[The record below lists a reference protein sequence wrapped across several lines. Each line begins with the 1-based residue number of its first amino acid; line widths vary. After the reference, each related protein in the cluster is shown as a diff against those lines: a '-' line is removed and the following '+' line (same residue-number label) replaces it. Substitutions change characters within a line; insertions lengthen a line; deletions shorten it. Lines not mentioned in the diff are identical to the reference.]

1 MKTYMSKGMH
11 PPKAYKNDEFL
22 NSRAARKIRVLCEMS
37 EPEVRFKE
45 ENIQDTLVYFG
56 SARSIPEV
64 EAKAKLE
71 EVEQSIKDPKNPTP
85 EEAATLSKA
94 KALLKLAP
102 YYDAAVELSAR
113 MTTWS
118 ISLRNSKLRFISC
131 TGGGPG
137 MMEAAN
143 RGAYNAKGASIGLG
157 ISLPF
162 EQEINAYVTPDL
174 AFEFHYFF
182 VRKYWF
188 AYWAKA
194 IVVFPGGFGTMDE
207 FFELMT
213 LIQTGKISK
222 KMPIILYGKKFWND
236 ILNFE
241 AFVEWGVISPTD
253 LDLFKIVDTVE
264 EAEAYLISELSALY
278 LDKKDS

>member
-1 MKTYMSKGMH
+1 MSKEIH
-11 PPKAYKNDEFL
+11 PPKAYKNDDFL
-22 NSRAARKIRVLCEMS
+22 NSGAARNIRVLCEMS
-37 EPEVRFKE
+37 EPEARFKE

-64 EAKAKLE
+64 EAKANLE
-71 EVEQSIKDPKNPTP
+71 GLEKALKDPANPSTA
-85 EEAATLSKA
+85 ETGAISKA
-94 KALLKLAP
+94 KAQLKLAP
-102 YYDAAVELSAR
+102 YYDAAVELSSR
-113 MTTWS
+113 MTKWS
-118 ISLRNSKLRFISC
+118 IALRNPQLRFISC

-143 RGAYNAKGASIGLG
+143 RGAQNAKGASIGLG

-162 EQEINAYVTPDL
+162 EQGLNPYVTPDL

-182 VRKYWF
+182 VRKYCF

-207 FFELMT
+207 LFELMT

-222 KMPIILYGKKFWND
+222 KMPIVLFGAKFWND
-236 ILNFE
+236 ILNFD
-241 AFVEWGVISPTD
+241 AFVEWGVISPSD

-264 EAEAYLISELSALY
+264 EAEEFLIAELSALY
-278 LDKKDS
+278 L